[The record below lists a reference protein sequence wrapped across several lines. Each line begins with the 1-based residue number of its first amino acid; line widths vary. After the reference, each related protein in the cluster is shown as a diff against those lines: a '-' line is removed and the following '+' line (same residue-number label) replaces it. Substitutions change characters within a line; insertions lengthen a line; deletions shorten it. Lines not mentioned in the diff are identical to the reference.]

1 MLLSIVL
8 CLSLITGCDI
18 DNVFQDDNK
27 ETRKLIAFDTVID
40 ITLYDVEGGEVFDV
54 LKYWI
59 DRYENKF
66 STTIETSEISLLNN
80 NSGTFQEVSP
90 ETFNLINRA
99 VSAYDMTGGAFDI
112 AVYPIVKAWGFTT
125 DEYRIPSEEELRRLL
140 MFTDSRKIQFK
151 PEDSSVRLLTGM
163 QIDLGGIAKGY
174 IASKLYEKAK
184 EKGVKSGLISL
195 GGNVQAIGSKPD
207 GSSWHIGIQHPDYEN
222 DYIGVLSINDEAA
235 ITSGGYQRFFER
247 DGKRYHHIIDP
258 STGAPSDSDVI
269 SATVITKDGAMG
281 DALSTAF
288 YVMGSEKAMEF
299 LEDNPQ
305 FKAVILTKDNKVLVS
320 EKLKDSFELGERF
333 FLSDLYYI

>member
-1 MLLSIVL
+1 MSAVICASI
-8 CLSLITGCDI
+8 ITGCDI
-18 DNVFQDDNK
+18 NPVFQPDNK

-40 ITLYDVEGGEVFDV
+40 ITLYDVEDEDVFNV
-54 LKYWI
+54 LEYWI
-59 DRYENKF
+59 DRYENRF
-66 STTIETSEISLLNN
+66 STTIETSEVSLLNN
-80 NSGTFQEVSP
+80 NNGTFQQVSA

-99 VSAYDMTGGAFDI
+99 VNANEITDGAFDI

-125 DEYRIPSEEELRRLL
+125 GEYKIPENEESRRLL
-140 MFTDSRKIQFK
+140 MFTGSRKIQFN
-151 PEDSSVRLLTGM
+151 PDNLSVRLLTGM

-207 GSSWHIGIQHPDYEN
+207 GNPWYVGIQHPDYEN
-222 DYIGVLSINDEAA
+222 DYIGVLSITDEAA

-258 STGAPSDSDVI
+258 STGAPSESDI
-269 SATVITKDGAMG
+269 LSATVITKDGTMG

-288 YVMGSEKAMEF
+288 YVMGSEKAKEF
-299 LEDNPQ
+299 LANNPQ
-305 FKAVILTKDNKVLVS
+305 FKAVILTKDYKVLVS
-320 EKLKDSFELGERF
+320 EELKDKFELGERF